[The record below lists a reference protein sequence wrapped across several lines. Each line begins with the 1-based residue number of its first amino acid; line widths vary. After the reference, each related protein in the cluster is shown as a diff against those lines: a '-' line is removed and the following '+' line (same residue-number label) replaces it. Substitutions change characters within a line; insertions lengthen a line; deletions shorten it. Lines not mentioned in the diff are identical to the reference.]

1 MLLAELADA
10 AGDAEFGQERG
21 EKEGGRG
28 IDSREQKRLSFHE
41 KAAGRVVSGMKK
53 IKVRGR

>member
-21 EKEGGRG
+21 EKEGGR
-28 IDSREQKRLSFHE
+28 
-41 KAAGRVVSGMKK
+41 VVSGMKK